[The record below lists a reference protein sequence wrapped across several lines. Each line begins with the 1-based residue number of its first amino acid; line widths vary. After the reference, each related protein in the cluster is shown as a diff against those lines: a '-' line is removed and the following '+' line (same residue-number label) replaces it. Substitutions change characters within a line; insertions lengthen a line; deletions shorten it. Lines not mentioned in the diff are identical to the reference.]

1 MIFTTESFLI
11 FALCFFPAYFL
22 APSLRAQNGVTLLA
36 SYVFYGWW
44 DVRFLALIAGVTVF
58 NYVLAPKAKE
68 DQRFLYAAVAGN
80 LGLLAVFKYLD
91 FFVAEI
97 SAVLGALGFQAH
109 GATLNILLPVGISF
123 FTFQAL
129 SYVIDV
135 ARGKTPVAAD
145 FLSFA
150 TYLALFPQLVAGPIV
165 RASRLLPQLGRLRRW
180 SWAHAW
186 LGAEQILIG
195 AVLKILIADRMAP
208 LADRAFENP
217 QMLDSLGIAL
227 GVLFFAFQIYG
238 DFAGYSL
245 MAIGLGRIMGLSFPV
260 NFRRP
265 YLAVDFSDFWRRWHI
280 SLSQWLRDYLYIPLG
295 GNRRQGALHGAYLA
309 LTRGRV
315 WRLGRWPRRAL
326 VFGAVCL
333 AWIFFRAADFGT
345 AGAMISGLLSFSGAS
360 LDGLGPKIPILIALL
375 LIMGLMVSELLLED
389 HRSVRQ
395 ALVLRPVRLGR
406 AVVLTLSLPV
416 LGAFNGGAF
425 VYFQF

>member
-1 MIFTTESFLI
+1 
-11 FALCFFPAYFL
+11 
-22 APSLRAQNGVTLLA
+22 
-36 SYVFYGWW
+36 
-44 DVRFLALIAGVTVF
+44 
-58 NYVLAPKAKE
+58 
-68 DQRFLYAAVAGN
+68 
-80 LGLLAVFKYLD
+80 
-91 FFVAEI
+91 
-97 SAVLGALGFQAH
+97 
-109 GATLNILLPVGISF
+109 
-123 FTFQAL
+123 
-129 SYVIDV
+129 
-135 ARGKTPVAAD
+135 
-145 FLSFA
+145 
-150 TYLALFPQLVAGPIV
+150 
-165 RASRLLPQLGRLRRW
+165 LLPQLGRLRRW

-195 AVLKILIADRMAP
+195 AVLKIVIADRMAP
-208 LADRAFENP
+208 LADRAFESP
-217 QMLDSLGIAL
+217 EMLDSLGIAL
-227 GVLFFAFQIYG
+227 GVVFFAFQIYG

-295 GNRRQGALHGAYLA
+295 GNRRRGARNLMATMVLGGLWHGAGWPFLIWGALHGAYLA

-345 AGAMISGLLSFSGAS
+345 AWAMISGLLSFSGAS
-360 LDGLGPKIPILIALL
+360 LEGLGPKIPILIALL
-375 LIMGLMVSELLLED
+375 LIMSLMVSETLLED
-389 HRSVRQ
+389 HRLVRH

-406 AVVLTLSLPV
+406 AVGLTLSLPI